1 MTVEPIIV
9 FNILITLIALWVAMA
24 VNAKFLQPALL
35 NKKRFAIYELR
46 DRLALLAMRGVVDEM
61 SEEYKTLITHRKP
74 HPIHI
79 PRGPHR
85 INPQCLLPSL
95 QVNSRTQGYP
105 VLPAAGVGH

>member
-46 DRLALLAMRGVVDEM
+46 DRLALLV
-61 SEEYKTLITHRKP
+61 I
-74 HPIHI
+74 
-79 PRGPHR
+79 
-85 INPQCLLPSL
+85 
-95 QVNSRTQGYP
+95 
-105 VLPAAGVGH
+105 

>member
-61 SEEYKTLITHRKP
+61 SGIQNANYSDKWNALLHQRFSNY
-74 HPIHI
+74 
-79 PRGPHR
+79 R
-85 INPQCLLPSL
+85 ISQYAC
-95 QVNSRTQGYP
+95 
-105 VLPAAGVGH
+105 GHL